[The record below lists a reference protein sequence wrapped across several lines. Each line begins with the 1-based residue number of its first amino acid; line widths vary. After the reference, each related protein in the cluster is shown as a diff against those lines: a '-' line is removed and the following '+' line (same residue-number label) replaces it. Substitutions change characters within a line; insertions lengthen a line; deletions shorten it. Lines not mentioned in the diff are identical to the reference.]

1 MSNKN
6 MGNVDTLLKLS
17 SNESFSMKHD
27 YIGTEHILLAFMKL
41 NSFDTELLVNAGA
54 DYNNLKQVVVNSI
67 GYGSSNKIP
76 ENLTPRV
83 KRLMEQSREIARK
96 LGSNFIGTEHI
107 LMALLEDDDS
117 FSSYMLNIT
126 AVNKDKIRK
135 ELKEYFA
142 STGQK
147 NGSKNTVAKSDSPI
161 DKFAKNLNDLANE
174 GKIDPVIGRA
184 KEIERIIQV
193 LLRRTKNNPI
203 LIGEPGVGKT
213 AIAEGLA
220 QRIVEGNVPE
230 IIKDKIIVSLDLAGM
245 IAGTKYRGDFEERIK
260 SVIDELI
267 KQENVVLFIDEF
279 HTIIGAG
286 GAEGAMD
293 AANILKPILARGE
306 LQIIGAT
313 TIDEYRKHIEKDA
326 ALERR
331 LQPIV
336 VEEPS
341 IEDTIEILKG
351 LRDKYEAHHKVV
363 INDEAIVAAVE
374 LSSRYLTDRF
384 LPDKAID
391 LIDEAA
397 SKIRI
402 KFFVSPPDLRELENK
417 LQKLQTSKDQAVA
430 TQDFEKAAELRDKI
444 RNIKD
449 ELKETDESWKLKKRT
464 HSMVVGFDEIASI
477 VSDWSNV
484 PVKSMTKEESQKYL
498 NLDKNLKKIVIG
510 QEQAIDS
517 ISRAMKRARVG
528 LKDPNKP
535 IGSFIFVGPTGVGKT
550 YLAKSLAKEIFGEEE
565 AMIRID
571 MSEYMEKHSVS
582 RLIGSP
588 PGYVGYDE
596 GGQLTEAVRRK
607 PYSVILFDEI
617 EKAHPDVFNTLLQ
630 VLDDGRLT
638 DSKGKVVNFKNTVL
652 IMTSNVGAH
661 SLERKKTMGFSSGE
675 DVEKEEYEKNK
686 EIISE
691 ELKRTFR
698 PEFLNR
704 LDDIIIFSNLNEKD
718 IKKVAKI
725 MLNEM
730 VERLA
735 TLEIKV
741 DFDIK
746 LVNFVSKEGFDK
758 TYGARPLE
766 RVIRTKIED
775 QLAESILRGDVKRED
790 NIMISVNKK
799 EVTFEKIEEKE
810 LETEEV

>member
-1 MSNKN
+1 MNNKN

-17 SNESFSMKHD
+17 SNESFMMKHD
-27 YIGTEHILLAFMKL
+27 YIGTEHILLGFMKL
-41 NSFDTELLVNAGA
+41 NSKDTQMLMEAGA
-54 DYNNLKQVVVNSI
+54 NYDNLKQVVINSI
-67 GYGSSNKIP
+67 GYGNGIKPP

-83 KRLMEQSREIARK
+83 KRLMEKSREVARD

-107 LMALLEDDDS
+107 LLALLEDDDS
-117 FSSYMLNIT
+117 FSGYMLNST
-126 AVNKDKIRK
+126 NVNKDKIKK
-135 ELKEYFA
+135 ELSEYFSSAA
-142 STGQK
+142 SNNANKQSHK
-147 NGSKNTVAKSDSPI
+147 VNKDSVL
-161 DKFAKNLNDLANE
+161 DKFAKDLNQLAEE
-174 GKIDPVIGRA
+174 GKIDPVIGRE

-193 LLRRTKNNPI
+193 LLRRTKNNPV

-220 QRIVEGNVPE
+220 QKIVEGNVPE
-230 IIKDKIIVSLDLAGM
+230 IIKDKRIVSLDLAGM

-260 SVIDELI
+260 GVIDELI
-267 KQENVVLFIDEF
+267 KQDNVVLFIDEF

-293 AANILKPILARGE
+293 AANILKPVLARGE

-313 TIDEYRKHIEKDA
+313 TIDEYRKQIEKDA

-331 LQPIV
+331 LQPIT

-341 IEDTIEILKG
+341 VKDTIQILKG
-351 LRDKYEAHHKVV
+351 IRDKYEAHHKVA
-363 INDEAIVAAVE
+363 ITDEAIVAASE
-374 LSSRYLTDRF
+374 LSDRYLTDRY

-402 KFFVSPPDLRELENK
+402 KFYIAPPDLKDREEKLE
-417 LQKLQTSKDQAVA
+417 KLQTKKEQAIA

-444 RNIKD
+444 KEVKE
-449 ELKETDESWKLKKRT
+449 ELANVQESWKMKKRT
-464 HSMVVGFDEIASI
+464 HEMIVNYEDIAKI
-477 VSDWSNV
+477 VSEWSNV
-484 PVKSMTKEESQKYL
+484 PVTSMTKEETEKYL
-498 NLDKNLKKIVIG
+498 YLNENLKKHVIG
-510 QEQAIDS
+510 QDQAVDS
-517 ISRAMKRARVG
+517 ISHAIKRARVG

-550 YLAKSLAKEIFGEEE
+550 YLAKSLAKELFGDEDS
-565 AMIRID
+565 MIRID

-617 EKAHPDVFNTLLQ
+617 EKAHPDVFNALLQ

-638 DSKGKVVNFKNTVL
+638 DSKGKVVNFKNTIL

-661 SLERKKTMGFSSGE
+661 SLEKKNNLGFSSGQ
-675 DVEKEEYEKNK
+675 DIEKEEYERNK
-686 EIISE
+686 EIILE

-704 LDDIIIFSNLNEKD
+704 VDDIVVFSNLTEKD

-725 MLNEM
+725 MLDEM
-730 VERLA
+730 VDRLKK
-735 TLEIKV
+735 LDIKV
-741 DFDIK
+741 TYDNK
-746 LVNFVSKEGFDK
+746 LVNFVSSEGFDK

-766 RVIRTKIED
+766 RIIRSKIED
-775 QLAESILRGDVKRED
+775 KLAEAILSGEVERDD
-790 NIMISVNKK
+790 NISISTRGSKVTFKKK
-799 EVTFEKIEEKE
+799 ETEK
-810 LETEEV
+810 LEV